1 MIDVG
6 IAKAEEPTPTPSPD
20 WQPLFPTNT
29 PAPTENYQ
37 CPDGNPDGYGTITP
51 DPYWWINCAN
61 CITPGS
67 PTQGATSTLDLT
79 STPTPTPDPGELHVK
94 AFGYQPMT
102 PLNCGYFGNPPA
114 QHCLAEWYL
123 TIPEAD
129 NGQEIVGR
137 LWGGISGRWNNVDI
151 YYTWNVSNLWDPGGA
166 YLNFDSTYWGYLEY
180 DNSEMD
186 PNEVRGLIPW
196 LGTIRTAALAEWADP
211 INGMDG
217 GTYLMHYWFP
227 ANTVGAED
235 WYLFMFYKGTELGAV
250 PTPSPIAGYCGSVAG
265 EGGGQGQDLD
275 SWLPQILVAEGTCIQ
290 VLGWTI
296 DLSVLNWLPGLE
308 GITDVTLPGF
318 HLCVNPIQFGE
329 VQLFGVGIDL
339 DLIAFLGA
347 GLVILRILLRS

>member
-1 MIDVG
+1 VIDVG

-37 CPDGNPDGYGTITP
+37 CPEGNPYGWGTVTP

-67 PTQGATSTLDLT
+67 QTQGAESTPDLT
-79 STPTPTPDPGELHVK
+79 STPTPDTGEIHVK
-94 AFGYQPMT
+94 AFGYQPMM
-102 PLNCGYFGNPPA
+102 PLNCGLYGDPPA

-129 NGQEIVGR
+129 NGQEIVGW
-137 LWGGISGRWNNVDI
+137 LWGGVDPNWNNASYHYSWAVSGLYKQGGSDI
-151 YYTWNVSNLWDPGGA
+151 DYETS
-166 YLNFDSTYWGYLEY
+166 YWGHTTY
-180 DNSEMD
+180 DPFQITVGDIRN
-186 PNEVRGLIPW
+186 LIPW
-196 LGTIRTAALAEWADP
+196 LGHIREEIGAYWEP
-211 INGMDG
+211 PVNGMDG

-227 ANTVGAED
+227 GYAVGGED
-235 WYLFMFYKGTELGAV
+235 WYLFMFYTGTELGAV
-250 PTPSPIAGYCGSVAG
+250 PTPTPIAGYCGSVQG
-265 EGGGQGQDLD
+265 GGGQGELE
-275 SWLPQILVAEGTCIQ
+275 SWLPQILVAEGSCTQI
-290 VLGWTI
+290 LGWTI

-308 GITDVTLPGF
+308 GITEVSLPGF